1 MNAPNNTPNPIAQL
15 IAAAKEGPEKMAIAL
30 EALAIRFNEIH
41 MLNEDEH
48 GLLDQVARTLPPYEP
63 LIHGQTRP
71 GVWVGSL
78 KELNADEGSA
88 EEICGDTVI
97 ALFKPLVAEWGDEYR
112 CPTKREA
119 EVLGE
124 NYRVLGSSP
133 TSYGDVVVEV
143 EIGTAI
149 KLDRMMKSYPHSLN

>member
-1 MNAPNNTPNPIAQL
+1 
-15 IAAAKEGPEKMAIAL
+15 MAIAL

-41 MLNEDEH
+41 MLNEDER

-71 GVWVGSL
+71 GVWVGNL
-78 KELNADEGSA
+78 EELNADED
-88 EEICGDTVI
+88 ICGDTVI

-133 TSYGDVVVEV
+133 TSYGNVVVEV
-143 EIGTAI
+143 EMGTAI